1 VTSFKYIP
9 LLIESLDH
17 KDFYG
22 WASHFD
28 VLTETSDILFHDFII
43 ENFTNLPTWYNK
55 DTKKFKKKNHPGKE
69 KELTNIKKLHEDLQS
84 VHSKIKTRE
93 LLYKVKN
100 LEGVNCSR
108 EDLLHSIYISL
119 ENAHFSGSTVLEA
132 MKNHRNTIR
141 KMGRK
146 LYGKCIGTTL
156 LTKGLEFDT
165 VIVLDADNF
174 KDSKNLYVA
183 LSRCSKRLIVVSNK
197 SKLNPY

>member
-1 VTSFKYIP
+1 
-9 LLIESLDH
+9 
-17 KDFYG
+17 
-22 WASHFD
+22 
-28 VLTETSDILFHDFII
+28 
-43 ENFTNLPTWYNK
+43 
-55 DTKKFKKKNHPGKE
+55 
-69 KELTNIKKLHEDLQS
+69 
-84 VHSKIKTRE
+84 
-93 LLYKVKN
+93 
-100 LEGVNCSR
+100 
-108 EDLLHSIYISL
+108 LLHSIYISL